1 MTEQTAAT
9 SGGAAQAIQ
18 VVTETRNLRTQ
29 PFIIPDE
36 ANSVGKQRR
45 RTASAKHGKNGW
57 RELSENSD
65 TSELRRP
72 SIRRML

>member
-9 SGGAAQAIQ
+9 SGAEHAIQ

-29 PFIIPDE
+29 PFIIRT
-36 ANSVGKQRR
+36 K

-65 TSELRRP
+65 TSELLRP